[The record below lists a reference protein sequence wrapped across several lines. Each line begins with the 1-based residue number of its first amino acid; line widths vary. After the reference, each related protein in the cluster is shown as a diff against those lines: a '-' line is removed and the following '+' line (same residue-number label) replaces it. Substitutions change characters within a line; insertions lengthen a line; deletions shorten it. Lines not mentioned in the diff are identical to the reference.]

1 MTKLKKLGENH
12 KFDSIAQFTAI
23 QGSDALLQRIIEC
36 NMKMLELQEKAQI
49 LRFQFDRYN
58 LPFKLRLITDRSKE
72 IFLNDKLIFMGH
84 SKCRWIISGVVN
96 HKKWEQIVSQMNKCG
111 ISYEERAVILYFE
124 ARRAELEASSNII
137 QSMAEYYKERY
148 LWCIT
153 DLETTALAL
162 PAWMQINNTLDN
174 FKQIHEVDELV
185 KVCAHSV
192 QT

>member
-72 IFLNDKLIFMGH
+72 IFLNDKL
-84 SKCRWIISGVVN
+84 ISGVVN